1 MSEENGVCEKCGKA
15 MVRKMGRNGAFLAC
29 SGYPNCKNTKS
40 IAAKK
45 ERKIVEGVKCPKC
58 GGDIVE
64 RVSRR
69 GKFYGCGNY
78 PKCKF
83 VSNGEPTAKKCES
96 CDNKGTSKGMLVLK
110 ETKTKKYL
118 ECLDCK
124 NKVDLGKDS

>member
-1 MSEENGVCEKCGKA
+1 MIKKV
-15 MVRKMGRNGAFLAC
+15 GRNGAFLAC

-40 IAAKK
+40 LGAKK
-45 ERKIVEGVKCPKC
+45 ERKVIDGVKCPKC

-64 RVSRR
+64 RISRR

-96 CDNKGTSKGMLVLK
+96 CDNKGENKGMLALK
-110 ETKTKKYL
+110 VTKTKKYL

-124 NKVDLGKDS
+124 KKVSLQK